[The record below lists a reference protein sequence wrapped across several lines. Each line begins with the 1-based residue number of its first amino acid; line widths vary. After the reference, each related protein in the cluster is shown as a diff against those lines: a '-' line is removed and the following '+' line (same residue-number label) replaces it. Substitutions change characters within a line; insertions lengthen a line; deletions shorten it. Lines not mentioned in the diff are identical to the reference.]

1 MKTVVISNYPSL
13 LYSTEEAAQ
22 EDAARFNVKVCKI
35 IHISEWNN
43 EVKQVC
49 LGYGLYSNG
58 KLLSTK
64 DFKYV

>member
-22 EDAARFNVKVCKI
+22 EDADKFKVDVCKI

-43 EVKQVC
+43 EVKKVC
-49 LGYGLYSNG
+49 LGYGLYDNG

-64 DFKYV
+64 DFTFI